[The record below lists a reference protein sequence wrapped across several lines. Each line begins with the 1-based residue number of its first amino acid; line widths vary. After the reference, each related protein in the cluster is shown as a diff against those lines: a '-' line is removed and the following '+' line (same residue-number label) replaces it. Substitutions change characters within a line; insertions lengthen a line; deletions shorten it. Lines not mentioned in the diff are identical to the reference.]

1 MMMNNNKIGQVYKVH
16 SNAYFVKIGNS
27 VVRCGA
33 RGILKIK
40 SDGISVGDLVCVD
53 KNTIESIKERKNHF
67 IRPNVSNVDLVV
79 AVFSPEPKP
88 DYYLIDKLFI
98 NAIKEGA
105 DFIVAINKSDLGTNL
120 FNCVKKEYSPLGVEV
135 IGVCAKTGEGISE
148 LKKNLQNKLSVFAGQ
163 SAVGKTSLI
172 NAMFN
177 LDLRVGDLSEK
188 ILRGK
193 HTTTRSEIF
202 EYENIKIIDSP
213 GFAVL
218 DADVKLNELPD
229 CYPDYVRV
237 ASECK
242 FRGCSHVNEPECK
255 VKQLVNVGT
264 LSKERYDRYVEIYN
278 EISKRRIIYEKN

>member
-1 MMMNNNKIGQVYKVH
+1 MLNKSLIGQVYKVH
-16 SNAYFVKIGNS
+16 SNAYFVKIGDS

-40 SDGISVGDLVCVD
+40 SDGISVGDFVCVD
-53 KNTIESIKERKNHF
+53 NRTIELVKVRNNHF
-67 IRPNVSNVDLVV
+67 IRPNVSNIDLIV

-88 DYYLIDKLFI
+88 DFYLIDKLLI
-98 NAIKEGA
+98 NAIKENV
-105 DFIVAINKSDLGTNL
+105 DFVIAVNKSDLDVNL
-120 FNCVKKEYSPLGVEV
+120 LEIIKKEYSPLGVKV
-135 IGVCAKTGEGISE
+135 IGVCAKTGEGITE
-148 LKKNLQNKLSVFAGQ
+148 LKSILHNKLSVFAGQ
-163 SAVGKTSLI
+163 SAVGKTSLV

-177 LDLRVGDLSEK
+177 LDLKVGDLSEK

-202 EYENIKIIDSP
+202 EYENIKIVDSP

-229 CYPDYVRV
+229 CYPDYVSV

-242 FRGCSHVNEPECK
+242 FRGCSHVSEPECK
-255 VKQLVNVGT
+255 VKQLVEVGA

-278 EISKRRIIYEKN
+278 DISKRRIIYEKN